1 MNPQVQ
7 LISDSDNILKFTLS
21 NVNVSLA
28 NAVRRTILSDIPLIV
43 FKTTPYEENK
53 ATIITN
59 TTRLNNEIIKQRL
72 SCIPIHIKDAE
83 NFPYKNYIVEVNI
96 ENITDTTMFVTTEH
110 FKIRDV
116 NSNNI
121 LDETKTKEIFPPNDY
136 TGYFIDFVRLRPKV
150 MEEMPGA
157 EKIPGEK
164 IHLTCEFVVA
174 TAKEDGCF
182 NAATTCAYG
191 FTVDTVARD
200 TVLQKKRQ
208 GWKDEGKKEE
218 EIDFETK
225 NWLLLDGMR
234 IYKKDSFDFEIQSV
248 GIHTNYELLNKAC
261 DILLKRL
268 DNLDTLIE
276 QDKVEISNSLNTL
289 ANSFDIILENDDY
302 TIGKIIE
309 YFLYSKFYET
319 EILTFCG
326 FKKMHPH
333 DTDSIIRVAYKEA
346 VEKSTVKGHLKECV
360 ESGKQVYLR
369 LKKELLKLVKS

>member
-1 MNPQVQ
+1 
-7 LISDSDNILKFTLS
+7 
-21 NVNVSLA
+21 
-28 NAVRRTILSDIPLIV
+28 
-43 FKTTPYEENK
+43 
-53 ATIITN
+53 
-59 TTRLNNEIIKQRL
+59 
-72 SCIPIHIKDAE
+72 
-83 NFPYKNYIVEVNI
+83 
-96 ENITDTTMFVTTEH
+96 
-110 FKIRDV
+110 
-116 NSNNI
+116 
-121 LDETKTKEIFPPNDY
+121 
-136 TGYFIDFVRLRPKV
+136 

-164 IHLTCEFVVA
+164 IYLNCEFVVA

-182 NAATTCAYG
+182 NAATTCSYG

-218 EIDFETK
+218 EIEFETK

-248 GIHTNYELLNKAC
+248 GIHTNYELLNKSC

-276 QDKVEISNSLNTL
+276 QDKVEITNSLNTL
-289 ANSFDIILENDDY
+289 ANSYDVILEKDDY

-333 DTDSIIRVAYKEA
+333 DTDSIIRLAYKET
-346 VEKSTVKGHLKECV
+346 VEKHIVKQHLRDACMSAAEV
-360 ESGKQVYLR
+360 F
-369 LKKELLKLVKS
+369 KSIYKMF

>member
-1 MNPQVQ
+1 
-7 LISDSDNILKFTLS
+7 
-21 NVNVSLA
+21 
-28 NAVRRTILSDIPLIV
+28 
-43 FKTTPYEENK
+43 
-53 ATIITN
+53 
-59 TTRLNNEIIKQRL
+59 
-72 SCIPIHIKDAE
+72 
-83 NFPYKNYIVEVNI
+83 
-96 ENITDTTMFVTTEH
+96 
-110 FKIRDV
+110 
-116 NSNNI
+116 
-121 LDETKTKEIFPPNDY
+121 
-136 TGYFIDFVRLRPKV
+136 
-150 MEEMPGA
+150 
-157 EKIPGEK
+157 
-164 IHLTCEFVVA
+164 
-174 TAKEDGCF
+174 
-182 NAATTCAYG
+182 
-191 FTVDTVARD
+191 
-200 TVLQKKRQ
+200 VLQKKRQ
-208 GWKDEGKKEE
+208 GWIDEGKKEE
-218 EIDFETK
+218 EIEFETK

-276 QDKVEISNSLNTL
+276 QDKVEITNSLNTL
-289 ANSFDIILENDDY
+289 ANSYDVILENDDY

-369 LKKELLKLVKS
+369 LKKELLKVVKS